1 MSRQAKSNP
10 DDRVLI
16 PATQIARRVSEMAEQ
31 ISTDYT
37 GTELI
42 AVIVL
47 RGSFIF
53 ASDLLRQLDPTLT
66 VRLDF
71 IVASSYG
78 EGAVSS
84 GEVRIVKDLDFP
96 VTGKN
101 VLIIEDIVE
110 TGRTVETVR
119 DRLKEQGATS
129 VRVATILHKEGKLK
143 SGLNL
148 DYVGFPIPDVFVVG
162 YGLDLGQLYRNLP
175 DIQILDK

>member
-84 GEVRIVKDLDFP
+84 GEVRIALCANM
-96 VTGKN
+96 G
-101 VLIIEDIVE
+101 E
-110 TGRTVETVR
+110 T
-119 DRLKEQGATS
+119 LA
-129 VRVATILHKEGKLK
+129 
-143 SGLNL
+143 
-148 DYVGFPIPDVFVVG
+148 
-162 YGLDLGQLYRNLP
+162 
-175 DIQILDK
+175 